1 MNQFFDRIIYLN
13 SSKRLDRLANMQ
25 KRLSVFDNVE
35 RFEALTGGTPKAL
48 ELFKKDGLYLQEAG
62 TTRGRRKLNN
72 GEIGCYLSHREIWKY
87 IKKQGWNKVL
97 ILEDDAKLVEPFEF
111 DASELPDNWDMLYFG
126 QYCYDH
132 DFLVRSDTGKNAA
145 LIEHIDKNLFKA
157 SHCWLTHAY
166 AVNVKCID
174 YLLDNTKLLDW
185 PIDGILAGIQDNLNV
200 YAFYPNIIVQDDT
213 KSSLR

>member
-1 MNQFFDRIIYLN
+1 MKQFFDRIIYLN
-13 SSKRLDRLANMQ
+13 SSKRLDRRANME
-25 KRLSVFDNVE
+25 KRLSGFENVE
-35 RFEALTGGTPKAL
+35 RFDALTGGTSKAL
-48 ELFKKDGLYLQEAG
+48 DLINTDGLYFHFPG
-62 TTRGRRKLNN
+62 SSRGRRKLNN

-87 IKKQGWNKVL
+87 IKKRGWNKVL
-97 ILEDDAKLVEPFEF
+97 ILEDDAQFVEPFDF
-111 DASELPDNWDMLYFG
+111 DVSSLPEIWDMLYLG

-145 LIEHIDKNLFKA
+145 LIQHIDKNLFKA

-166 AVNVKCID
+166 AVNSKCID

-185 PIDGILAGIQDNLNV
+185 PIDGILAGIQDNINV
-200 YAFYPNIIVQDDT
+200 YAFYPNLINQDDT